1 MTDLLDDLMEKAPE
15 EGSLPVPASGAEGEN
30 GAVER
35 TPPQVNAPVPFSPE
49 PAATLAR
56 RTIGTP
62 RKRKSG
68 LKSLTQRHKLIIG
81 LHLNGKSNEH
91 IADVVGCSRMTV
103 GYVIRDPLAQEVIT
117 YYYEGIESELKA
129 LFPKVVDAVRDAL
142 DNGAIGI
149 RLKGVDRFA
158 KLTGLDA
165 REGENKGTTV
175 QIIMDAR
182 TKFVQEIRAAG
193 EKVSVIEGEATL
205 VEGVEPA
212 AEHGAAPDIS
222 ITEVEGVED
231 V

>member
-1 MTDLLDDLMEKAPE
+1 MTDSLDDLLKEAPE

-35 TPPQVNAPVPFSPE
+35 AAPQANAPVPFSPE

-56 RTIGTP
+56 RIIGTP
-62 RKRKSG
+62 RKSRGG
-68 LKSLTQRHKLIIG
+68 LKRLSQRHKLIIG
-81 LHLNGKSNEH
+81 LHLAGKSNEH
-91 IADVVGCSRMTV
+91 VADVVGCSRFMV
-103 GYVIRDPLAQEVIT
+103 GSVIRDPLAQEVIT

-129 LFPKVVDAVRDAL
+129 LFPAVVNTVRDAL
-142 DNGAIGI
+142 GNASIET

-165 REGENKGTTV
+165 KDGGNKGTTV

-182 TKFVQEIRAAG
+182 TKFVQEIRASAD
-193 EKVSVIEGEATL
+193 KVPAVEVEATL
-205 VEGVEPA
+205 VEG
-212 AEHGAAPDIS
+212 S
-222 ITEVEGVED
+222 ED

>member
-1 MTDLLDDLMEKAPE
+1 MTDLLDDLLKEAPE
-15 EGSLPVPASGAEGEN
+15 DGSLPVPASGVEGEN

-35 TPPQVNAPVPFSPE
+35 TSPQVNAPVPFSPE

-62 RKRKSG
+62 RKSNAG
-68 LKSLTQRHKLIIG
+68 LKRLSQRHKLIIG

-91 IADVVGCSRMTV
+91 IADVVGCSRMRV
-103 GYVIRDPLAQEVIT
+103 GSVIRDPLAQEVIT

-129 LFPKVVDAVRDAL
+129 LFPKVVNVVRDAL
-142 DNGAIGI
+142 DNGSIGT

-165 REGENKGTTV
+165 RDGENKGTTV

-193 EKVSVIEGEATL
+193 EKVPVIEGEATL
-205 VEGVEPA
+205 VEGVE
-212 AEHGAAPDIS
+212 
-222 ITEVEGVED
+222 D

>member
-1 MTDLLDDLMEKAPE
+1 MDDSLDDLLKDAPE
-15 EGSLPVPASGAEGEN
+15 EGSLPVPTSGAEGED

-35 TPPQVNAPVPFSPE
+35 TPPQANAPVPFSPE

-62 RKRKSG
+62 RKKKNG
-68 LKSLTQRHKLIIG
+68 LKFLTQRHKLIIG

-91 IADVVGCSRMTV
+91 IADVVGCSRLSV
-103 GYVIRDPLAQEVIT
+103 GSVIRDPLAQEVIT

-142 DNGAIGI
+142 DNTAIGT

-158 KLTGLDA
+158 KLTGLDG

-182 TKFVQEIRAAG
+182 TKFVQEIRAAA
-193 EKVSVIEGEATL
+193 EKVPVVEIEAT
-205 VEGVEPA
+205 PA
-212 AEHGAAPDIS
+212 EERGAAPDIS
-222 ITEVEGVED
+222 VDVEEG
-231 V
+231 

>member
-1 MTDLLDDLMEKAPE
+1 VERLGSGCYGEVGETVADFLDDLLKDTPE
-15 EGSLPVPASGAEGEN
+15 EGSLPVPASGVEGEN

-56 RTIGTP
+56 RTIGTS
-62 RKRKSG
+62 RIKRKG
-68 LKSLTQRHKLIIG
+68 LKRLTQRHKIIIS
-81 LHLNGKSNEH
+81 LHLNGKSSAH
-91 IADVVGCSRMTV
+91 IADVIGCSRATV
-103 GYVIRDPLAQEVIT
+103 ASVIRDPLAQEVVT
-117 YYYEGIESELKA
+117 YHYEGIESELKA

-142 DNGAIGI
+142 DNGAIGT

-165 REGENKGTTV
+165 RDGENKGTTV

-193 EKVSVIEGEATL
+193 EKVPMIEGEATL
-205 VEGVEPA
+205 VEGVEDA
-212 AEHGAAPDIS
+212 
-222 ITEVEGVED
+222 
-231 V
+231 